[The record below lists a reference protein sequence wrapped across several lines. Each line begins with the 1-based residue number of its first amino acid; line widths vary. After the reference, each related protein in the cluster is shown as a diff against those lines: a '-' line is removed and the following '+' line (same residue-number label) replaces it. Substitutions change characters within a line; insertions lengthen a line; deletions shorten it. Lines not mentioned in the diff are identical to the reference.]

1 TNLVI
6 ELGAVLWLLMG
17 WRFVLAEVTGA
28 FFLVAIMWLLVRLFV
43 PKSLENEAR
52 AQANKSTGHSC
63 HEHDHDGHQPETL
76 QQLASAFV
84 MDWQM
89 LWKGNYHRLPHRR
102 FAGGFCPTT
111 WWQALFLENGPA
123 PVRLIENAIV
133 GPIIAVGSFV
143 CSVGNLP
150 LASLLWSH
158 GISFGGVISFIYAD
172 LIVVPL
178 LVIYFKYY
186 GARAATAITLILFTS
201 MVLAGIIV
209 DLIFSALDLVPTGPR
224 PPSAMRHAMITWNY
238 TSWLDVLAAVALTVL
253 LVVHFRGGK
262 QEAPC
267 H

>member
-1 TNLVI
+1 
-6 ELGAVLWLLMG
+6 MG

-63 HEHDHDGHQPETL
+63 HEHDHDGHQAGKL
-76 QQLASAFV
+76 QELASAFV

-89 LWKGNYHRLPHRR
+89 LWKEIIIGFLI
-102 FAGGFCPTT
+102 AGLLAAFVPAT
-111 WWQALFLENGPA
+111 WWRALFLESGPA

-133 GPIIAVGSFV
+133 GPIIAIGSFV

-172 LIVVPL
+172 LIVIPL

-186 GARAATAITLILFTS
+186 GARAATAISLILFAS

-209 DLIFSALDLVPTGPR
+209 DLIFSALHLVPTGPR

-262 QEAPC
+262 QEASC